1 VKNIIKALIKNLKE
15 DNFEE
20 IDSILETIHTSWK
33 YSEEKIDNYYEFLQ
47 EVTLYSELREQEY
60 KDEALKL
67 IDN

>member
-1 VKNIIKALIKNLKE
+1 MKNIIKALVKNLKE
-15 DNFEE
+15 DNFE
-20 IDSILETIHTSWK
+20 
-33 YSEEKIDNYYEFLQ
+33 KIDNYYDFLQ